1 VDRVNPITRVGIIED
16 SAEIRSGLAT
26 LINGAPGFSCS
37 GVYRT
42 MEEALAGIRRVT
54 PDVVLVDIGL
64 PGMSGIDGI
73 RILKNDFPNLLSIVL
88 TVYADNERIF
98 NALCAGASGY
108 LLKKT
113 PMNQLLQA
121 IRETMTG
128 GSPISPDVARRV
140 VDLFRQ
146 FRPPSEPEHDLTPHE
161 MRLLRLL
168 IEGHSY
174 KTAAAELKVSVNT
187 ISFHIRHIYE
197 KLQVHSKS
205 EAVAKALR
213 LGLFQ

>member
-1 VDRVNPITRVGIIED
+1 LIGGAKDFTCTG
-16 SAEIRSGLAT
+16 AYRS
-26 LINGAPGFSCS
+26 
-37 GVYRT
+37 
-42 MEEALAGIRRVT
+42 MEEAIEGIRGNT
-54 PDVVLVDIGL
+54 PNVVLVDIGL

-73 RILKNDFPNLLSIVL
+73 RLLKSEFPKLLSIVL
-88 TVYADNERIF
+88 SVYGDNERIF

-113 PMNQLLQA
+113 PTNQLLQA
-121 IRETMTG
+121 IRDTING
-128 GSPISPDVARRV
+128 GSPMSPDVARHV

-161 MRLLRLL
+161 LRLLRLL
-168 IEGHSY
+168 IDGHGY